1 MWLGFLFRPNIVA
14 HCDTHDWSRGNWG
27 VDLQAGSEFG
37 YKLLSVVLMAGLIA
51 VFMQVCYL
59 YALKSWLT

>member
-1 MWLGFLFRPNIVA
+1 MSVVRVPLPNTVA
-14 HCDTHDWSRGNWG
+14 HCDTHDWFRGNWG

-59 YALKSWLT
+59 YALK

>member
-1 MWLGFLFRPNIVA
+1 M
-14 HCDTHDWSRGNWG
+14 CRGNWG

-51 VFMQVCYL
+51 VFMQVCY
-59 YALKSWLT
+59 